1 MKSARQRF
9 LRPQWLLLGSAIVLC
24 ACFAA
29 WPARALAAQRAV
41 GYGLRLEGYSQWPR
55 GPGYQPLVI
64 TVTPLRPLTADR
76 RLTFQVMQDCITWQA
91 GYDQRVVAYLD
102 LPAGSG
108 PVRTS
113 VSVPTTASEYSWK
126 VEVSE
131 DGVPLPR
138 LTLNWSQASFDADED
153 ALAECLPHVL
163 WVGQDSA
170 DLRGLSRALDQVFT
184 GSLGRMS
191 IPTSVVGGMPAFAGV
206 PAEDLPE
213 QWIDYTSLDVVGV
226 SLDELEKL
234 RRQRPKAF
242 EALRRWVFAG
252 GNLWVFGIETD
263 WRGLDRLDNLLR
275 FPATPNPA
283 AAGRRGDWTAPTRQ
297 SDSSTLFGDPSEG
310 YYDADVA
317 VAVGPEPLFAETET
331 PETEAAGPQT
341 PRGPGSGPSSSAP
354 FRLRPLGLGLVVAL
368 APDGPAGLDT
378 RQCRWVFNEVGPE
391 RWQWPQRF
399 GLSSVRPNDHFW
411 EFLIPGV
418 GLAPVTEFCILI
430 TLFVVGIGPVNY
442 FVLRRWNRV
451 HLLMF
456 TVPSGAAAV
465 TGLLLLYA
473 VVADGLG
480 VRTRVRSVTC
490 LDQRTGSAACWARL
504 SYYAGLAPS
513 ALSPLQSRPGPRRG
527 HRAGPHPA
535 LDVRVVGF
543 AHAHAV
549 CDRALPE
556 HTRRFGDYAHA
567 RQTGPMDADQPAG
580 REGRTGVG
588 LPRRRPPRLGR
599 GGRAGCKRG
608 APVDRSLRGPG
619 PLAPSLSGPAHGFAQ
634 GHDRRAIEHV
644 GRGVALVRL
653 GTGRSDRPGQSPGTD
668 ARRGDRGARRKPDLP
683 RPALLCGR
691 GG

>member
-513 ALSPLQSRPGPRRG
+513 AGLVFPADVAVIPLEPMGSPFY
-527 HRAGPHPA
+527 
-535 LDVRVVGF
+535 DVRVVGF

-599 GGRAGCKRG
+599 GGRAGRKRG

-619 PLAPSLSGPAHGFAQ
+619 PLAPSLPGPAHGFAQ

-644 GRGVALVRL
+644 GQGVALVRL
-653 GTGRSDRPGQSPGTD
+653 GTGRSDRPGQSPRTD
-668 ARRGDRGARRKPDLP
+668 ARRGDRGTRRKPDLP